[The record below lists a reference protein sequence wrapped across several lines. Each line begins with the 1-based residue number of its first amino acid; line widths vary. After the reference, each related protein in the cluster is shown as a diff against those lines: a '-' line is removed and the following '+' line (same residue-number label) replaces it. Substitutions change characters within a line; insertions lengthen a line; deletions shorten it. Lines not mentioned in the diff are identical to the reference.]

1 MKSFIAISFLSLIL
15 ISCNGLEKKASKF
28 EKILETSTGQNQS
41 VAKLWSEK
49 GQYVVYKN
57 EVTGEFTAYNL
68 EKFDMKKMKYYESY
82 ASAVSINDVVRNLVQ
97 DKEWVVSGHYYEY
110 STDSTSCDADNNCY
124 TTTTYYTTDEWID
137 TSHWNVFYTGGGFR
151 FENNSTHSRDLETI
165 GAMREDATL
174 AFMSHQL
181 TSDFSLSANRAQEL
195 AKLALR
201 YQKLES
207 RRELTPSEKDSFA
220 LESLGVSF
228 GKMESAVKAKRN
240 GSEAEFKNLIDE
252 ASRHNRMTPEEMGRF
267 FEEFI
272 SDEI

>member
-1 MKSFIAISFLSLIL
+1 MKSFITISFLTLIL
-15 ISCNGLEKKASKF
+15 VSCNGLDKKASKF
-28 EKILETSTGQNQS
+28 EKILESSTGQDQS
-41 VAKLWSEK
+41 VAKLWTEK

-57 EVTGEFTAYNL
+57 EVTGEYTAYNL
-68 EKFDMKKMKYYESY
+68 EKFDKKMKSYEAY
-82 ASAVSINDVVRNLVQ
+82 ASAVSANDVVQNLLQ

-124 TTTTYYTTDEWID
+124 TTTSYYTTDEWID

-151 FENNSTHSRDLETI
+151 FENNSIQTRDLDTL
-165 GAMREDATL
+165 GALREDATL
-174 AFMSHQL
+174 ALMSHEL
-181 TSDFSLSANRAQEL
+181 TSQFSLSANRAQEL

-207 RRELTPSEKDSFA
+207 RRELTSSEKNSFA

-228 GKMESAVKAKRN
+228 TKVESAVKAKRN
-240 GSEAEFKNLIDE
+240 GSEAEYKKLLDE
-252 ASRHNRMTPEEMGRF
+252 ASQHNRTTPEEIGRF

-272 SDEI
+272 SEEI